1 MTDKEYIKE
10 LETLLFIANKKV
22 EMLSRPYGV
31 VINDRE
37 EEIRNLIDLKNL
49 LEEYQEP
56 VRVKIK
62 IKRFGEK

>member
-49 LEEYQEP
+49 LEEYQ
-56 VRVKIK
+56 
-62 IKRFGEK
+62 